1 MRILVTGREGQVVSA
16 LAEQGPHH
24 GHEIIRLGRP
34 DFDLAAPDGMRAAL
48 EAHCPD
54 LVVSAAAYTAVDQ
67 AESEPELAMAVNGR
81 APGMIAAAAAEFRL
95 PIIHLSTD
103 YVFDGL
109 KPTPYVETD
118 ATGPEGVYGQ
128 TKLAGERAVAEA
140 NPRHVILR
148 TSWVYA
154 HGGKNFVRTMLRLA
168 ADRPELRVV
177 SDQFGCPTYATDLAC
192 AILDIAGK
200 LPGGQAGDERFGVFH
215 ASGTGDTS
223 WAVSRR
229 PFSSLPL
236 HRAERHRAWC
246 PSQRPIIRRLRV
258 VLRIRG
264 SIVASSKR
272 SMAFASRIGLTGFP
286 AVSPSWHSMNEVR
299 HEHSANE
306 GHHSRW
312 RKRHAA
318 SSDDARAVQ
327 TADPCL

>member
-16 LAEQGPHH
+16 LAEQGPQD

-34 DFDLAAPDGMRAAL
+34 DFDLASPDGIRAAL
-48 EAHCPD
+48 EAYRPN

-67 AESEPELAMAVNGR
+67 AESEPDLAMAINGR
-81 APGMIAAAAAEFRL
+81 GPGVIAAATAEFGL

-103 YVFDGL
+103 YVFDGRKL
-109 KPTPYVETD
+109 TPYVETD
-118 ATGPEGVYGQ
+118 PTGPEGVYGR

-177 SDQFGCPTYATDLAC
+177 SDQLGCPTYATDLAS

-200 LPGGQAGDERFGVFH
+200 LSGGKAGDERFGVFH

-223 WAVSRR
+223 WAGFATAIFELAAAQGRAASRVLPIATADYPTPARR
-229 PFSSLPL
+229 PANSRLDCSKL
-236 HRAERHRAWC
+236 HKVYGIRQPHWFDGLSRCLTRLAQQER
-246 PSQRPIIRRLRV
+246 
-258 VLRIRG
+258 G
-264 SIVASSKR
+264 
-272 SMAFASRIGLTGFP
+272 
-286 AVSPSWHSMNEVR
+286 
-299 HEHSANE
+299 
-306 GHHSRW
+306 
-312 RKRHAA
+312 
-318 SSDDARAVQ
+318 
-327 TADPCL
+327 